1 MEEFVVVEGWGLK
14 ENKSGEWLKSLGKLE
29 SFKKLIEML
38 AIELDEEVAWELWVV
53 VLARVLEVEVSGLVS
68 HGLSLVRWIV
78 LLMLGLLMSV

>member
-1 MEEFVVVEGWGLK
+1 
-14 ENKSGEWLKSLGKLE
+14 
-29 SFKKLIEML
+29 ML